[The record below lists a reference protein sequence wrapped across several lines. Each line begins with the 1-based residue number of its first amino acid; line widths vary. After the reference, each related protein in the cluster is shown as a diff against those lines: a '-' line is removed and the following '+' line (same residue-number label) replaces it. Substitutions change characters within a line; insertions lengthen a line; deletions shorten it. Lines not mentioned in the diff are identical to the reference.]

1 MKKILLIVS
10 VFVAEFC
17 YSQEKF
23 SFVDDNME
31 WSYIT
36 VESWDENPNEPSG
49 RLPAMTTVRYK
60 YIGDTNVNSFVYKK
74 MFRTLNNGLTWTQI
88 CNIREEDKRIYSLVN
103 GKEKLIYRF
112 DYDLNE
118 KSIFWSDKI
127 NYIDT
132 VLIAGSEKVRFGI
145 GGYEDNLPSML
156 SSIELFSFHDCVIE
170 DIGGLYA
177 PRFDT
182 KFPATY
188 DITGSTEM
196 SYLLCVK
203 KGGKVIYH
211 NTSYDDCYYYRERTA
226 VKFIDN
232 PQISLS
238 PNPVKDILTLTLPT
252 DNNEIKIY
260 DLQGKLL
267 LQQNVGFSAEIN
279 VSMLP
284 AGTYVL
290 VVNNSERLTFIKQ

>member
-1 MKKILLIVS
+1 MKKILFFLLTVIL
-10 VFVAEFC
+10 AEISF
-17 YSQEKF
+17 SQENF
-23 SFVDDNME
+23 SFVDDDMG

-36 VESWDENPNEPSG
+36 VESWDENPDEPSG

-60 YIGDTNVNSFVYKK
+60 YIGDTNVNGFVYKK
-74 MFRTLNNGLTWTQI
+74 MFRSLNNGLTWNQI
-88 CNIREEDKRIYSLVN
+88 CDIREQDKRIYSLVN
-103 GKEKLIYRF
+103 GEEKLIFRF
-112 DYDLNE
+112 DYELNE
-118 KSIFWSDKI
+118 KSLFWGDKI

-182 KFPATY
+182 RFPATY

-238 PNPVKDILTLTLPT
+238 PNPVKDKLTLTLSQAE
-252 DNNEIKIY
+252 NEIEIFN
-260 DLQGKLL
+260 LQGKLL
-267 LQQNVGFSAEIN
+267 LQQNVGQSAEVN

-284 AGTYVL
+284 KGTYVL
-290 VVNNSERLTFIKQ
+290 MVNGVSYRFVKE